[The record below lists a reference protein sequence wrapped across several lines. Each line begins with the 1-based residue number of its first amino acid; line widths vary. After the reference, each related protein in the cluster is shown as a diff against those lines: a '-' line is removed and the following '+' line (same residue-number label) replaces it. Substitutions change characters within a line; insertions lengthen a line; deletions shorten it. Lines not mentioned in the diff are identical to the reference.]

1 MIQVFDMT
9 VSLEFY
15 VGRLGFEVVSASPEV
30 ETPEGRFSHWVW
42 LRSGGA
48 ELMLNTAYD
57 SGERPAL
64 PDAAR
69 VMAHS
74 DTCLFVGCGDLDEV
88 YVVVRQAGVEA
99 EPPVE
104 AGYGLRRFSV
114 RDPDNFEIVFQE
126 AIRG

>member
-1 MIQVFDMT
+1 MT
-9 VSLEFY
+9 VSLQFY

-48 ELMLNTAYD
+48 ELMLNRAYD

-64 PDAAR
+64 PEAAR
-69 VMAHS
+69 LMAHS
-74 DTCLFVGCGDLDEV
+74 DTCLFVGCVDLDEV
-88 YVVVRQAGVEA
+88 YVAVRQAGVGA

-114 RDPDNFEIVFQE
+114 RDPDNFEVVFQE
-126 AIRG
+126 AVGG